1 MHTENPTE
9 QINDSGF
16 KQSIAIEQE
25 AECKFFC
32 IAIEKKDLTS
42 LKEEDTTKEEL

>member
-32 IAIEKKDLTS
+32 IAIEKKDS
-42 LKEEDTTKEEL
+42 SKKEENTTKEEL